1 MIQLLCRIR
10 QKRVT
15 DNQLTN
21 RFVYTLRIALLEIL
35 GFYNALKG
43 QKQQHRASLYVIRIF
58 NQSPEWAQENE
69 GYGYN

>member
-58 NQSPEWAQENE
+58 NQSPKWAQENE
-69 GYGYN
+69 GYVYN